1 MRLEAHDMG
10 APSSDDPTNL
20 GALGYAYGKVG
31 RTADAKSIVSRL
43 KTMVQRESVYPA
55 LAKVYL
61 GLGDRDW
68 AMDALT
74 WATAARDEFFA
85 SESMAL
91 SMFDIVRGDPRFA
104 RVVGIVGLDAGKL
117 VAAANSGAR

>member
-1 MRLEAHDMG
+1 MRLDAHDMD
-10 APSSDDPTNL
+10 APTSDDPTKL

-31 RTADAKSIVSRL
+31 RTADAKSIASRL
-43 KTMVQRESVYPA
+43 KSMGQRESVYPA

-85 SESMAL
+85 SESMAIP
-91 SMFDIVRGDPRFA
+91 MFDIVRGDARFA

-117 VAAANSGAR
+117 GPVANSGAR